1 MPRWCLHPQRPQSV
15 FEEDEA
21 EEAAESSSSKCWPRR
36 GTLILFNSIDWKVE
50 FLSQPIS
57 EYSNRTTTLIPFLRA
72 INHFCN
78 FFPSYFIEIRIL
90 DWTHLVRHKI
100 ELNKKKSRMILI
112 RKTGQGKGLFFYWKN
127 YWIYRV
133 MPINCSFLA
142 WQFNDIMK
150 IKNWKLA
157 WTCIRNTRFF
167 FFIPPERFFHLLAQH
182 RSFPSFSSA
191 SFNIIG
197 HSWPRSYK
205 KMTEY
210 YDILLFRQM
219 LSTFA
224 TRVEV
229 NRTIFER
236 VKILLQKI
244 IICGTSL
251 HF

>member
-1 MPRWCLHPQRPQSV
+1 
-15 FEEDEA
+15 
-21 EEAAESSSSKCWPRR
+21 
-36 GTLILFNSIDWKVE
+36 
-50 FLSQPIS
+50 
-57 EYSNRTTTLIPFLRA
+57 
-72 INHFCN
+72 
-78 FFPSYFIEIRIL
+78 
-90 DWTHLVRHKI
+90 
-100 ELNKKKSRMILI
+100 
-112 RKTGQGKGLFFYWKN
+112 
-127 YWIYRV
+127 
-133 MPINCSFLA
+133 
-142 WQFNDIMK
+142 MK

-210 YDILLFRQM
+210 YDRLLFRQM

-251 HF
+251 HFSKNFLALKVRELIGALITIFYITVKPIKIKTKF